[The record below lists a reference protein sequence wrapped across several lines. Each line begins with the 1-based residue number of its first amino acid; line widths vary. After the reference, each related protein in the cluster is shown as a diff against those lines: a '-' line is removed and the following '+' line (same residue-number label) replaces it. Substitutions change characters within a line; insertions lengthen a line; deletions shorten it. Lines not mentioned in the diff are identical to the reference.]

1 MTSGVKAAAIYTRI
15 SSDQDGTGL
24 GVARQEQD
32 CRALAERLGWSVAE
46 VYRDND
52 VSAYSGKKRPAY
64 GRMLED
70 LRAGRR
76 DAVLIYHLDRLT
88 RRPIELEEFVT
99 ATAAGGVKHVK
110 FVAGDADI
118 TTGDGLLVLR
128 LMAAVAANESSS
140 KSRRMKRKY
149 QEIAEKG
156 LPMMGGT
163 NRPFGYRPDRV
174 TIDEAEA
181 EAIRDMVDRYLA
193 GESWMS
199 LTAWTQQ
206 HQMLS
211 PAGKP
216 WASAALR
223 NMLTSARIAG
233 LREHNGQIVG
243 PGVWPAIITPEQR
256 QAMLDLVQSRKSTGR
271 RTPRRY
277 VLSGMLRCH
286 RCGGKMFSA
295 ARADYRR
302 YVCLSGPDH
311 RGCGG
316 TFVAAEP
323 VEELICRG
331 VLARLS
337 SPDLFDTIAG
347 RATVD
352 DETSQLAESAAQDQA
367 QLDELARDYAN
378 RIITASEW
386 HTARDIIDTR
396 LRETR
401 RQLANRAHVDA
412 LANLDL
418 GAGDLETQFSRL
430 ELERQAGIVAAVLD
444 HAVIHPG
451 RRGAQMLDPSRV
463 EPIWRL

>member
-32 CRALAERLGWSVAE
+32 CRALAERLGWAVAE

-52 VSAYSGKKRPAY
+52 VSAYTGKKRPAY
-64 GRMLED
+64 ARMLED

-88 RRPIELEEFVT
+88 RRPIELEEFVA
-99 ATAAGGVKHVK
+99 ATTAGGVKHVK
-110 FVAGDADI
+110 FVTGDADI
-118 TTGDGLLVLR
+118 MTGDGLLVLR
-128 LMAAVAANESSS
+128 LMAAVAANESAS

-156 LPMMGGT
+156 LPAMGGT
-163 NRPFGYRPDRV
+163 NRPFGYKPDRV
-174 TIDEAEA
+174 TVDEAEA
-181 EAIRDMVDRYLA
+181 ALIRDMVARYLA
-193 GESWMS
+193 GESWRS
-199 LTAWTQQ
+199 LTTWIQEQQ
-206 HQMLS
+206 ILS

-233 LREHNGQIVG
+233 LRVHNDQIVG
-243 PGVWPAIITPEQR
+243 PGAWPAIITVEQR
-256 QAMLDLVQSRKSTGR
+256 QAMLDLVASRKNTGK

-286 RCGGKMFSA
+286 KCGGKLFSA

-316 TFVAAEP
+316 TIIAAEP

-331 VLARLS
+331 VLARLA
-337 SPDLFDTIAG
+337 SPDLFNAIAG
-347 RATVD
+347 RAD
-352 DETSQLAESAAQDQA
+352 PDSETAELAESAALDQA
-367 QLDELARDYAN
+367 QLEGLASDYAN
-378 RIITASEW
+378 RLISASEW
-386 HTARDIIDTR
+386 RTARDIVDTR

-401 RQLANRAHVDA
+401 RQLANRANVDA

-418 GAGDLETQFSRL
+418 EAGGLEEQFGRL
-430 ELERQAGIVAAVLD
+430 ELERQAAIVAAVLD

-451 RRGAQMLDPSRV
+451 RSGIQVLDPSRV
-463 EPIWRL
+463 EPIWRI